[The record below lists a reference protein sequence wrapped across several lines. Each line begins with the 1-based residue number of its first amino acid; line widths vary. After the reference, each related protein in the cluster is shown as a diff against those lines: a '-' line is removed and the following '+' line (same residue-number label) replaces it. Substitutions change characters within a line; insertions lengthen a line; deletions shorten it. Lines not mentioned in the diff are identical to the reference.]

1 MIASLQVK
9 PVYFG
14 REHIGYCVAGVHR
27 ACSDSLWEPIA
38 HAAIFKTQVRAERF
52 LAKIKASSRSLDWQH
67 WGIPF
72 GHSASSIDAFKHQP
86 AYYSVL

>member
-1 MIASLQVK
+1 MIVNLQVN
-9 PVYFG
+9 PVYFR
-14 REHIGYCVAGVHR
+14 RELIGYCVAGVHR

-38 HAAIFKTQVRAERF
+38 HEAIFTTKARAERF
-52 LAKIKASSRSLDWQH
+52 LAKIKTPGRSITWAH

-72 GHSASSIDAFKHQP
+72 GHITSPIDAFDHRP

>member
-1 MIASLQVK
+1 MIVNLEVK
-9 PVYFG
+9 PVHFR
-14 REHIGYCVAGVHR
+14 RELIGFCVAGVHR
-27 ACSDSLWEPIA
+27 ACSDSLWEPVS
-38 HAAIFKTQVRAERF
+38 HAAIFKTQERAERL
-52 LAKIKASSRSLDWQH
+52 LAKVKSRSSLDWQH

>member
-1 MIASLQVK
+1 MIVSLEVK
-9 PVYFG
+9 PVYCG
-14 REHIGYCVAGVHR
+14 RQHIGYSVAGLHR

-38 HAAIFKTQVRAERF
+38 HAAIFATQARAEAF
-52 LAKIKASSRSLDWQH
+52 LAKVKARGRFDWQH

-72 GHSASSIDAFKHQP
+72 GHSASSIDAFKHRP